1 MTETFSTQFG
11 LIVAYLL
18 PGFVGLAGMAPL
30 APVVAQW
37 LRPVN
42 QGGLNV
48 GPTVYAILAA
58 TTVGMIVSCFR
69 WLLIDHLHQWMGV
82 TRPAWDDSRLEDC
95 LGAFSYLVEI
105 HYRYYQFYANMT
117 VAIALVYSLNRF
129 MNTLPFL
136 GARTDV
142 AVLILCIVLFVGSRD
157 ALLNYYAGTGR
168 LLGRN
173 AAKGSTGDPMTNG
186 RDHDHAASASVSS
199 TQAGAKSENK
209 PAVPTKPDS
218 AKAQSEAT
226 QR

>member
-1 MTETFSTQFG
+1 MVLS
-11 LIVAYLL
+11 
-18 PGFVGLAGMAPL
+18 
-30 APVVAQW
+30 PVVAQW

-48 GPTVYAILAA
+48 GPTVDAILAA
-58 TTVGMIVSCFR
+58 TTAGMIVSCFR

-82 TRPAWDDSRLEDC
+82 TRPAWDDSRLEDR

-105 HYRYYQFYANMT
+105 HYRYYQFYANMI
-117 VAIALVYSLNRF
+117 VAIALVYGLNRF

-173 AAKGSTGDPMTNG
+173 AAKGFTGDPMTNG
-186 RDHDHAASASVSS
+186 RDHDHAASAAVSS
-199 TQAGAKSENK
+199 TQADTKGNNK
-209 PAVPTKPDS
+209 PLAQTKPEPIRTEAAA
-218 AKAQSEAT
+218 AKK
-226 QR
+226 